1 MGSIIGPAGA
11 RSLTSA
17 MLALVASLV
26 AACAVLA
33 APGDFAERDLSPP
46 RKAGRLLQPAKAAA
60 HSPVKRVKAA
70 ADADDQGT
78 DQGAAQ
84 EEPDE
89 DTPDDGSTDAVS
101 QPAAGSQG
109 AETAPAPGSGGDLS
123 YVIRSGDSVGA
134 ISAMFHIPAEDIFRH
149 NHLNPDTTLHIG
161 QVVRIPNPYVAQVRD
176 LQAQINSLHT
186 RNQDQEHKLQE
197 GSSKD
202 RAFNARIVEL
212 TETNRAL
219 EHDVTTLPWWRRAT
233 TVAVTVAT
241 LMFAVAL
248 ASLLQWFLVR
258 RRFSAVVVANE
269 RLSRLDQ
276 RYRTLLA
283 RAELRLQQLYGRR
296 RAVVDSPQAQK
307 PGGFRAGASQS
318 RTQGSSRAPNG
329 PVRCPTPHFHPAL
342 AVSRMAGQS
351 GFPGRRT
358 LRPALIVSGPHC
370 ERAES
375 QQW

>member
-1 MGSIIGPAGA
+1 MGSITGPASA

-17 MLALVASLV
+17 ILTLVASLV

-46 RKAGRLLQPAKAAA
+46 QKVGRLSQPVKAAA
-60 HSPVKRVKAA
+60 PSPVKRVKATSNA
-70 ADADDQGT
+70 E

-84 EEPDE
+84 EESDEEAPDE
-89 DTPDDGSTDAVS
+89 GSTDAAS
-101 QPAAGSQG
+101 QSAAPQS
-109 AETAPAPGSGGDLS
+109 AEDAPPSGSGGELS

-134 ISAMFHIPAEDIFRH
+134 ISAMFHIPAEDIFRY
-149 NHLNPDTTLHIG
+149 NHLNPDTTLRIG
-161 QVVRIPNPYVAQVRD
+161 EVVRIPNPYVAQVRG
-176 LQAQINSLHT
+176 LQAQIGSLSA
-186 RNQDQEHKLQE
+186 RNQAQEHKLQE
-197 GSSKD
+197 GNSRE
-202 RAFNARIVEL
+202 RASNARIVEL

-283 RAELRLQQLYGRR
+283 RVELRLQQLYGRR
-296 RAVVDSPQAQK
+296 RAVVDSPQIRSPDDFELERLNRELKEVLERQMAQLGVQL
-307 PGGFRAGASQS
+307 PASPRRSRFRGWLANL
-318 RTQGSSRAPNG
+318 GS
-329 PVRCPTPHFHPAL
+329 PV
-342 AVSRMAGQS
+342 AVRS
-351 GFPGRRT
+351 GRR
-358 LRPALIVSGPHC
+358 
-370 ERAES
+370 
-375 QQW
+375 